1 VKGSSLPPSPLIG
14 VVALSFIDAL
24 TWRYATKKMD
34 PSRAVA
40 KDKVEAILESIR
52 LSPSSSGLQPFH
64 VLVITNKALKD
75 KIVPIASGQSQ
86 VAECSHLIVFAAWD
100 NYTPERINQSF
111 DYTIAQRG
119 VGTNERTENY
129 RKGLIAGYC
138 ARDPEINFQHTA
150 KQTYIA
156 LGIAMAA
163 AAVEHVDATPM
174 EGFDPAALDELLGLR
189 EKGLRSVTMLPIGHR
204 DEANDWLLKLK
215 KVRRTKEELFTHL
228 D

>member
-1 VKGSSLPPSPLIG
+1 MKGSSLPPSPLIG

-204 DEANDWLLKLK
+204 DDANDWLLKLK